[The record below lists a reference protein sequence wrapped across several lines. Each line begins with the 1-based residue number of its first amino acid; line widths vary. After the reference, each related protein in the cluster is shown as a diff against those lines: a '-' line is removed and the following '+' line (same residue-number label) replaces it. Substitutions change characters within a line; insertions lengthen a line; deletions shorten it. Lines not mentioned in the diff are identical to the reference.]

1 MKKILIIAVLLLTL
15 AGPVAAYEISIF
27 APNSIQVGDPIVVNG
42 TTNLPPG
49 TSFDITLS
57 HSDYITEIKDTQS
70 VVIQQGQNFSVT
82 FPTTGYVRGTYK
94 LEVLPIAQIR
104 YLGNS
109 ITLRVIELKDRSDE
123 VTFTSPFVQYQDKDL
138 MVTGTDK
145 NVGNKGIDLKI
156 TAPDGTVI
164 FGPVYITTTGS
175 GAFSKATPINMSG
188 NYTITMGDQQGYIG
202 TYTIKVLPRVTE
214 ELPQQTFQ
222 NVPASTTVPSPLAIA
237 SSKSSASQF
246 SSRDQPAYFTVTS
259 KTGPVRV
266 YTSSG
271 VDWVIEYV
279 DDSGKRVKMNN
290 KGHDF
295 PEEVTVQGNGNPR
308 YFMVYPNKY
317 SDSDTVT
324 LYAENANE
332 VTASSSVP
340 AGFASGEVAA
350 SDTKKSTP
358 LPLWLVVPAI
368 GGACLLAFRKK
379 RD

>member
-1 MKKILIIAVLLLTL
+1 MKKILIIAGFLLIL

-57 HSDYITEIKDTQS
+57 HSDYITEIKDTKS
-70 VVIQQGQNFSVT
+70 VVIQQEQNFSVT

-94 LEVLPIAQIR
+94 IEVLPISQVR

-123 VTFTSPFVQYQDKDL
+123 VTFTSPLTQYQDKDL
-138 MVTGTDK
+138 VITGTDK
-145 NVGNKGIDLKI
+145 NVGNKGIDLQI
-156 TAPDGTVI
+156 TAPDGTII

-175 GAFSKATPINMSG
+175 GAFSKATPINTSG
-188 NYTITMGDQQGYIG
+188 NYTIAMGDQQGYIG
-202 TYTIKVLPRVTE
+202 TYIIKVLPRTTE

-222 NVPASTTVPSPLAIA
+222 SVPVSTSVSSPLATA
-237 SSKSSASQF
+237 LSQSSASQF
-246 SSRDQPAYFTVTS
+246 SSRDQPAYFTVST

-271 VDWVIEYV
+271 TDWVIEYV

-295 PEEVTVQGNGNPR
+295 PEEVTVQGDGNAR

-324 LYAENANE
+324 LYAENAND
-332 VTASSSVP
+332 VKASSTIP
-340 AGFASGEVAA
+340 AGFAAGEVAPVT
-350 SDTKKSTP
+350 TKTSI
-358 LPLWLVVPAI
+358 PLWLAVPAI
-368 GGACLLAFRKK
+368 GGACLLASRKK